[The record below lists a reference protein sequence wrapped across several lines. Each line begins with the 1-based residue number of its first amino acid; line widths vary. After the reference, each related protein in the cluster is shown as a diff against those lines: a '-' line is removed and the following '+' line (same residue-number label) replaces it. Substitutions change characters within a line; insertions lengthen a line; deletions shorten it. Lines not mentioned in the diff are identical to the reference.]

1 MSETEAKKLQ
11 ELDKILSE
19 SPELK
24 NMSMEEIIGMLNLS
38 EEDNNMLKSQIAD
51 IMKSGSINSMN
62 QDLSKQFPGIDPV
75 IQNIMKEMEKEFD
88 KTPGLRSEFQS
99 WMNMIQREL
108 GPNLEKADGM
118 TEEEINR
125 ISLPPPRLRE
135 VMDRLIPDPNT
146 FNTMNFGDGMNLDMG
161 QNNGGMRIEFNKKF
175 EEKDEN
181 GQPITVEEIR
191 VKK

>member
-88 KTPGLRSEFQS
+88 KTPGLRSEFQ
-99 WMNMIQREL
+99 
-108 GPNLEKADGM
+108 
-118 TEEEINR
+118 
-125 ISLPPPRLRE
+125 
-135 VMDRLIPDPNT
+135 
-146 FNTMNFGDGMNLDMG
+146 
-161 QNNGGMRIEFNKKF
+161 
-175 EEKDEN
+175 
-181 GQPITVEEIR
+181 
-191 VKK
+191 

>member
-38 EEDNNMLKSQIAD
+38 EEDNNQLKSQIAD
-51 IMKSGSINSMN
+51 VMNSGDINSIN
-62 QDLSKQFPGIDPV
+62 QDLSKQFPGIDPAL
-75 IQNIMKEMEKEFD
+75 QNIMNEMEKEFN

-108 GPNLEKADGM
+108 GPNLEKADSM

-135 VMDRLIPDPNT
+135 VMDRLIPDTNM
-146 FNTMNFGDGMNLDMG
+146 FNTMNLDEGISFNLG
-161 QNNGGMRIEFNKKF
+161 GNGGTKVDINKTV
-175 EEKDEN
+175 EEKDEA
-181 GQPITVEEIR
+181 GHPIAIEEIPIT
-191 VKK
+191 K